1 MAYTNVWSTATPANS
16 DPATAAA
23 DIRKLRLDIQERMET
38 LVGAGNWGTDPVP
51 LSTNNMGQYLPW
63 QQFQPYSGAASW
75 SAVGGSLYGV
85 SPNAGGTY
93 TFYCPI
99 VIPRG
104 VTITELEITGQTNV
118 GSTNSLTATLESI
131 DATTGTVAQTTLATA
146 TIPTQTPQTT
156 KSSGVVSVAIDSTA
170 TNYIFYYVKLVMV
183 ANASGTCWFQGVR
196 VKYTRTNIG
205 QSV

>member
-23 DIRKLRLDIQERMET
+23 DIRKLRLDIQERMDT
-38 LVGAGNWGTDPVP
+38 ILGSGNWAADPVP
-51 LSTNNMGQYLPW
+51 VSSNVLKEYIHWS
-63 QQFQPYSGAASW
+63 QFVPYSGAAAW
-75 SAVGGSLYGV
+75 SAASGSLYGV

-93 TFYCPI
+93 VMYAPI
-99 VIPRG
+99 IIPRG

-118 GSTNSLTATLESI
+118 GSTNTFTLTLESV
-131 DATTGTVAQTTLATA
+131 DATTGTVAQATLATA

-156 KSSGVVSVAIDSTA
+156 KSSGAVSVAIDSTS
-170 TNYIFYYVKLVMV
+170 TNYIFYYLKL
-183 ANASGTCWFQGVR
+183 AITAAGSGSCWFQGVS
-196 VKYTRTNIG
+196 VKYTRSNIG